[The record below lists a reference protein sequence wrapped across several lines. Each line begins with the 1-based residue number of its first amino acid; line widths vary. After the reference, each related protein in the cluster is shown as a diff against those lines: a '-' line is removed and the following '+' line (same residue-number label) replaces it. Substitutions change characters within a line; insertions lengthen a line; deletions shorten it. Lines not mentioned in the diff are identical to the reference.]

1 MTDQEAVML
10 VVNHID
16 VYRGGLKALW
26 DISISLSKGEI
37 IALVGAN
44 GTGKSTF
51 LETIAG
57 LLAPSTG
64 MIHFE
69 GIQIN
74 GEPSHRIVDLGICL
88 VPEDRGIFPGM
99 NVLENLELGAF
110 NRRGRAEKEETLCFV
125 YGLFPILKDRRKQLA
140 KTLSGGEQQML
151 AIGKGLLSKPKLL
164 MLDEPSLG
172 LAPLIVKNIFEAI
185 CQINQTGVSVLLVEQ
200 NVRIA
205 LKVAKR
211 AYVIENGRIVTH
223 EEAKNLL
230 TDKRVRQAYL
240 GIHSF

>member
-16 VYRGGLKALW
+16 VYRGGLKVLW